1 MIKSNE
7 KVVLPAK
14 FIKSNEKVV
23 LVAKLIELTRKS
35 YCRPN

>member
-1 MIKSNE
+1 MIQSNE